1 MYDGCVVPELVRV
14 AGLKVYEL
22 KEQVPVQLGT
32 KGSQY
37 KINYGT
43 KACIKYGPIDA
54 SHYFDMVNID
64 RYDVILGT
72 VFMRKHRIVLN
83 FGKDQVRM
91 GDKMLPALHEGED
104 KYLQVR
110 RQAM

>member
-1 MYDGCVVPELVRV
+1 M
-14 AGLKVYEL
+14 K
-22 KEQVPVQLGT
+22 T
-32 KGSQY
+32 
-37 KINYGT
+37 
-43 KACIKYGPIDA
+43 CIKYGPVDA
-54 SHYFDMVNID
+54 SHYFDVVNID

-72 VFMRKHRIVLN
+72 VFMRKHGIVLD

-110 RQAM
+110 RQVMRFHEEASTEARPPDKGEGTSKGGQ